1 MAKIYERKSVRDKR
15 DKLHCQ
21 KKLITKHARINAG
34 NDSLYTL
41 WVLKYLCSQTYVYTN
56 NLRVYFSSSMC
67 AGKHSWMATITL
79 LLKCFVTQSN
89 T

>member
-1 MAKIYERKSVRDKR
+1 MAKLYERKSVRDKR
-15 DKLHCQ
+15 DKLHCH
-21 KKLITKHARINAG
+21 KKLITKHARINAE

-41 WVLKYLCSQTYVYTN
+41 WVLKYLCNQANIQTIQEFISALVCVLEN
-56 NLRVYFSSSMC
+56 IH
-67 AGKHSWMATITL
+67 GMATITL